1 MPRLR
6 FLWKLYAG
14 YAVVILITA
23 ILVSVLSIRG
33 FERDLTLE
41 IQDSLHSEAL
51 LLHDIALPYV
61 DSPPDSAFQHRVW
74 ALGAHAD
81 TRLTVIAADGRVLA
95 DSREDPAV
103 MDNQRTRPE
112 IGQAL
117 ATGIGVATL
126 SPSASDRTAMYLA
139 IPVMKNGNVAG
150 FVRVSKPLLVVQER
164 RGAIRGPVV
173 LGIAGAVLAALFIGF
188 LLARGFTRP
197 LLAMTMSARA
207 VAQGDFSRPVRIDRN
222 DEIGYL
228 AAALNSMTDRLRSQ
242 IDTITADRNMTL
254 AILASMAEGV
264 VAVDRREYVVHIN
277 SAAETILGVDAEH
290 ARGRRI
296 WELTRVIEVSEALS
310 DAMKENRV
318 RVSEARISS
327 PQKDQVIQLIG
338 APLRDANDALVGA
351 IVVLHDVSDLR
362 QLESVR
368 RDFVANI
375 SHELKTPL
383 AAIRGLVETL
393 IDDSQMDRAT
403 HDRFVEKIR
412 DQSMRLSDLVTD
424 LLTLSRLESDQG
436 TRKMERMDLRDS
448 VAESYRTQIHVAES
462 KRVDLTASVS
472 DRPVLIDGDAEAVRE
487 LVDNLLS
494 NAIKY
499 TPEGGKVGV
508 RLVVEGP
515 NAVLSV
521 EDTGIGIAPEEQG
534 RIFERFYRV
543 DKARS
548 RQLGGTGLGLSI
560 VKHVAL
566 AHGGNVSLRS
576 APGRGSTFRVEMP
589 LARENGG
596 GEEPV

>member
-1 MPRLR
+1 MLGSR

-23 ILVSVLSIRG
+23 VLVGVLAIRG
-33 FERDLTLE
+33 FERDLTRQIE
-41 IQDSLHSEAL
+41 DSLHSEAL
-51 LLHDIALPYV
+51 LLHDIALPFV
-61 DSPPDSAFQHRVW
+61 DVPPDSAFQMRVW
-74 ALGAHAD
+74 ALGARAE

-95 DSREDPAV
+95 DSREEPAA

-112 IGQAL
+112 IRQAL
-117 ATGIGVATL
+117 ADGVGVATL
-126 SPSASDRTAMYLA
+126 SPSSGDRSAMYLA

-150 FVRVSKPLLVVQER
+150 FVRVSKPLLARER
-164 RGAIRGPVV
+164 RGAVRGLVV
-173 LGIAGAVLAALFIGF
+173 LGTVGAVFAALLIGL
-188 LLARGFTRP
+188 LLARSITQP
-197 LLAMTMSARA
+197 LLAMTASARA

-228 AAALNSMTDRLRSQ
+228 AAALNAMTDRLKSQ

-264 VAVDRREYVVHIN
+264 VAVDRGEYVVHIN
-277 SAAETILGVDAEH
+277 SAAETILGVDASN

-327 PQKDQVIQLIG
+327 PQKDQVVQLIG
-338 APLRDANDALVGA
+338 APLRDANDTLVGA

-393 IDDSQMDRAT
+393 IDDRAMDKGT

-412 DQSMRLSDLVTD
+412 DQSMRLSNLVSD
-424 LLTLSRLESDQG
+424 LLTLSRLEADQG
-436 TRKMERMDLRDS
+436 GRQFERMDMRES
-448 VAESYRTQIHVAES
+448 VAESFRAQVHVAET
-462 KRVDLTASVS
+462 KRVELDASVS
-472 DRPVLIDGDAEAVRE
+472 DKPVLIEGDGEALRE

-499 TPEGGKVGV
+499 TPEGGRVGL
-508 RLVVEGP
+508 RLATEGS

-521 EDTGIGIAPEEQG
+521 EDTGIGIAPEDQG

-566 AHGGNVSLRS
+566 AHGGNISLKS
-576 APGRGSTFRVEMP
+576 SPGRGSTFRVQIP

-596 GEEPV
+596 GEAGV